1 MLTPLEATQT
11 SATHY
16 DTKLIEDFI
25 SELLFRTILVHIA
38 GNAADP
44 SICADDSLHFVCW
57 SAAAVAATTTTV
69 RLFSLSAAI
78 YLSEYAI
85 EQS

>member
-1 MLTPLEATQT
+1 MMLTPLEATQT

-38 GNAADP
+38 GTIMQLIRRYA
-44 SICADDSLHFVCW
+44 LM
-57 SAAAVAATTTTV
+57 T
-69 RLFSLSAAI
+69 LFTLSAGR
-78 YLSEYAI
+78 L
-85 EQS
+85 QQ